1 MPVGAGLDHGS
12 FPLEAVLM
20 ESTATVPSPDPR
32 LLACLAVVVRERA
45 SDLFIMAGAPPTLK
59 RQGVFVAMGQQQ
71 LSAEDVRQMAYS
83 ILRETQRQEFD
94 ATMECDLSVQTPEGE
109 RFRVNVHRQRGQVGM
124 VIRHVI
130 AQIPS
135 LAALGLP
142 PVLQQLAFLK
152 GGLVLTVGSAG
163 SGKTTTLAALLDHR
177 NAHTGGHIL
186 TVEDPIEYLHTH
198 KKSLVTQREVG
209 LDTLSYDEALRRA
222 MREAPNVIMIGE
234 IRDRAT
240 MQHALHYAESGHLCV
255 STLHANNANQA
266 VQRIVNFFP
275 EDAHRQLLMDLSLN
289 LRAVVA
295 QRLVA
300 GLAGGLVPATEIML
314 LTPYVAELI
323 QKGQIDE
330 LKTAI
335 TRSAEQGMW
344 SFDQS
349 LLAMVESGA
358 ISPEEA
364 IANADNR
371 TDVRLRLRLA
381 AGAPLGG
388 EDMQMSPDEPAGPDS
403 VPPPATRR

>member
-1 MPVGAGLDHGS
+1 
-12 FPLEAVLM
+12 
-20 ESTATVPSPDPR
+20 
-32 LLACLAVVVRERA
+32 
-45 SDLFIMAGAPPTLK
+45 
-59 RQGVFVAMGQQQ
+59 
-71 LSAEDVRQMAYS
+71 
-83 ILRETQRQEFD
+83 
-94 ATMECDLSVQTPEGE
+94 
-109 RFRVNVHRQRGQVGM
+109 VNVHMQRGQVGM

-130 AQIPS
+130 ARIPT
-135 LAALGLP
+135 LEELGLP
-142 PVLQQLAFLK
+142 PVLQRLAFLK

-177 NAHTGGHIL
+177 NTHTGGHIL
-186 TVEDPIEYLHTH
+186 TVEDPIEYLHSH

-295 QRLVA
+295 QRLVP
-300 GLAGGLVPATEIML
+300 GLAGHLVPATEIML

-335 TRSAEQGMW
+335 TRSGEQGMW

-349 LLAMVESGA
+349 LLGMVEAGA

-381 AGAPLGG
+381 AGASLGG
-388 EDMQMSPDEPAGPDS
+388 EGIQMAPEE
-403 VPPPATRR
+403 PPPDDPPPTAHR

>member
-1 MPVGAGLDHGS
+1 
-12 FPLEAVLM
+12 
-20 ESTATVPSPDPR
+20 
-32 LLACLAVVVRERA
+32 
-45 SDLFIMAGAPPTLK
+45 
-59 RQGVFVAMGQQQ
+59 
-71 LSAEDVRQMAYS
+71 
-83 ILRETQRQEFD
+83 
-94 ATMECDLSVQTPEGE
+94 
-109 RFRVNVHRQRGQVGM
+109 

-130 AQIPS
+130 ARIPT
-135 LAALGLP
+135 LEELGLP
-142 PVLQQLAFLK
+142 PVLQRLAFLK

-163 SGKTTTLAALLDHR
+163 SGKTTTLAALLGHR
-177 NAHTGGHIL
+177 NTHTGGHIL
-186 TVEDPIEYLHTH
+186 TVEDPIEYLHSH

-295 QRLVA
+295 QRLVP
-300 GLAGGLVPATEIML
+300 GLAGHLVPATEIML

-335 TRSAEQGMW
+335 TRSGEQGMW

-349 LLAMVESGA
+349 LLGMVEAGT

-381 AGAPLGG
+381 AGASLGG
-388 EDMQMSPDEPAGPDS
+388 EGMQMAPEE
-403 VPPPATRR
+403 PPPDDPPPTAHR

>member
-1 MPVGAGLDHGS
+1 
-12 FPLEAVLM
+12 M
-20 ESTATVPSPDPR
+20 EPTATVPSPDPR

-71 LSAEDVRQMAYS
+71 LSADDVRQMAYS

-94 ATMECDLSVQTPEGE
+94 ATMECDLSLQTPEGE

-381 AGAPLGG
+381 AGAPPGG
-388 EDMQMSPDEPAGPDS
+388 EGMQMSPDEPAGPDS